1 MYIREYLDVSVGL
14 IVECLLKTIRHANLL
29 IRCLEFGDE
38 NFIPTGKKKAC
49 VDVWLFKVSQRSI

>member
-29 IRCLEFGDE
+29 IRCLEFGDVDRK
-38 NFIPTGKKKAC
+38 FHTYRKKESLC
-49 VDVWLFKVSQRSI
+49 